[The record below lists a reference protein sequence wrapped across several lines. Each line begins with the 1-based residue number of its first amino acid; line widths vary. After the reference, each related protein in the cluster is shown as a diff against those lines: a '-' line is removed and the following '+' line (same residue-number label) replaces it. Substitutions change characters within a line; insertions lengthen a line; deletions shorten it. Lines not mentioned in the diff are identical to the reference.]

1 MANDRRHE
9 FAALLACCQ
18 AAQDARVPWWQVA
31 RAVER
36 AGAVEPLIAGPWE
49 PGDRWEYEVAAA
61 LALHLRRDSLARW
74 ETKVVEW
81 EAADDRLRYVTI
93 LDSEYPPSLRLI
105 FNPPPFLVLRGS
117 LLERDAR
124 GVAVVG
130 TRHPTDEGVRRARR
144 LAAEL
149 AQAGITVYSG
159 LAAGIDTAA
168 HLGALEGGGRT
179 VGVVGHGLLRPI
191 YPKENGELADRI
203 AESAALVSQFR
214 PDTPPSRYTF
224 PMRNAVTSGLS
235 QGTVVVEAS
244 HTSGARMQARLAAE
258 HGKRVWLLESL
269 VRQFP
274 WAEKF
279 RETYAPSTRVV
290 ADVSDV
296 LEELQSEDEITALAQ
311 GDLPPVPEAE
321 KARRP
326 EPEPLQLFAVDS

>member
-1 MANDRRHE
+1 MGEDRRRE
-9 FAALLACCQ
+9 FAAVLACCQ
-18 AAQDARVPWWQVA
+18 AVQDARVPWWQVA

-36 AGAVEPLIAGPWE
+36 AGAVEPLISGPWE
-49 PGDRWEYEVAAA
+49 PDDRWEYEVAAA
-61 LALHLRRDSLARW
+61 LALHLRRDSVDRW
-74 ETKVVEW
+74 VEKLDEW
-81 EAADDRLRYVTI
+81 ADADDRLRYITI
-93 LDSEYPPSLRLI
+93 LDSEYPASLRLI
-105 FNPPPFLVLRGS
+105 FNPPPFLVLRGA

-130 TRHPTDEGVRRARR
+130 TRHPTEEGVQRARR
-144 LAAEL
+144 LAREL

-179 VGVVGHGLLRPI
+179 VGVVGHGLLQPI
-191 YPKENGELADRI
+191 YPKENVGLSEGI
-203 AESAALVSQFR
+203 AESAALVSKFR

-269 VRQFP
+269 VHQFP
-274 WAEKF
+274 WARKF
-279 RETYAPSTRVV
+279 RETYGSSTRVV

-296 LEELQSEDEITALAQ
+296 LEELRSEDEIVTLAQ
-311 GDLPPVPEAE
+311 GDLPPVPEVE
-321 KARRP
+321 EARRP